1 VIAAAAILVALTVL
15 RAYAAFNVPLTAD
28 EAYYWTWSL
37 HPAYGYTDHPPM
49 VAWLIGLGTTFGQGP
64 GFVRLPFVL
73 CEAIAAAAVGRAAL
87 LVTNSA
93 RAGAIALLLFALIP
107 QTKLALGEALPDGA
121 YMAAWALALWGA
133 VALDRRPSLRNAV
146 GLGLALAAVV
156 LSRTFGWALVVG
168 VLAWSL
174 EPSRRARLW
183 PLLMCSAAIV
193 VAGYAPFIA
202 WNAAHNWENFAFSFQ
217 TRQHFG
223 LAATR
228 LLDISTVRFVIYA
241 ALLAA
246 VTWFVAL
253 RRAPRVTLVAW
264 TALPLPAAL
273 FALSFVTT
281 TESYWIIG
289 PAASVALGAGC
300 ALDVAAAGWRR
311 GILAALGLGTAYTTA
326 AALFLTLPEA
336 AQAATFAA
344 VPALRAPFAS
354 GVYAFAPLAE
364 RLRAL
369 AAADDDAVVLTDRY
383 ETSAELLRYG
393 VDSRLAI
400 ALPQQ
405 AQWMRWH
412 AGAPPVRHALLVTY
426 AAPLSADPSLEQ
438 SVHAAF
444 ARVTPLPDITLS
456 HAGVPEDTY
465 YVVQL
470 DDPRDLSSRATSRDR
485 PDLHY

>member
-1 VIAAAAILVALTVL
+1 MIAAAAILVALTVL

-49 VAWLIGLGTTFGQGP
+49 VAWLIWLGTLFGQGP

-73 CEAIAAAAVGRAAL
+73 CEAVAAAAVGRAAL
-87 LVTNSA
+87 LITNST

-107 QTKLALGEALPDGA
+107 QTKLSLGEALPDGA

-146 GLGLALAAVV
+146 GLGLALAAAV

-168 VLAWSL
+168 VVAWSF

-183 PLLMCSAAIV
+183 PLLTCSAAIV
-193 VAGYAPFIA
+193 AAFYAPFIG

-223 LAATR
+223 LAATH
-228 LLDISTVRFVIYA
+228 LVDVSTVRFVIYA
-241 ALLAA
+241 ALLAGL
-246 VTWFVAL
+246 TWWIAL
-253 RRAPRVTLVAW
+253 RREPRVTLVAW

-273 FALSFVTT
+273 LALSFVTT

-289 PAASVALGAGC
+289 PAASLALGAGI
-300 ALDVAAAGWRR
+300 ALDKAAAVWRR
-311 GILAALGLGTAYTTA
+311 SILAVLGIGTAYTTA

-336 AQAATFAA
+336 AQAAAFTAM
-344 VPALRAPFAS
+344 PSLRAPFAS
-354 GVYAFAPLAE
+354 GVYAFAPLAD
-364 RLRAL
+364 RLRTL
-369 AAADDDAVVLTDRY
+369 AAADNNAVILTDRY

-393 VDSRLAI
+393 FDSRLAR

-405 AQWMRWH
+405 AQWERWH
-412 AGAPPVRHALLVTY
+412 AGERPIQHALMVTY
-426 AAPLSADPSLEQ
+426 AAPLSADPELDQ
-438 SVHAAF
+438 QIHAAF
-444 ARVTPLPDITLS
+444 ARVTPLPDITLA

-465 YVVQL
+465 YVMQL
-470 DDPRDLSSRATSRDR
+470 DDPRIVIPSKA
-485 PDLHY
+485 P